1 MAEKFSTC
9 STQPVAREA
18 SVWTVPGG
26 DIVPNVAREADE
38 KGLEMRMLIEHLDI
52 IAPGVKSPT

>member
-1 MAEKFSTC
+1 MAEKFSSC
-9 STQPVAREA
+9 SSQPVDRDAA
-18 SVWTVPGG
+18 IWTVPSG